1 MTVLA
6 PAWSPTSLLL
16 LLLPLL
22 SPGLPGSPGCS
33 FKHSPVSST
42 FSDKILKLTKY
53 LLQDYPVTVPSNLQ
67 DDEICGA
74 FWRLVL
80 AQRWMGRLQTVAG
93 SEMQKLLEEV
103 DTEISFVTSCA
114 FQPLPSCLRF
124 VQTNISHLLQD
135 TSRQLDALRLG
146 ITGRNFSQC
155 LEVQC
160 QPDSSTLQPLRT
172 PGALGSMEPPAP
184 AASPLLL
191 LLLPLLPALLAAAW
205 CLRRRAT
212 PRPAEPILLGPRP
225 SP

>member
-114 FQPLPSCLRF
+114 FQ
-124 VQTNISHLLQD
+124 D

-212 PRPAEPILLGPRP
+212 PRPAEPVHPVSSPREQLV
-225 SP
+225 